1 MKDKVTI
8 NNGHYSIF
16 DYDDRFKK
24 VKIFV
29 AHTGENLNQS
39 SFSLQALQKMSR
51 TLPYVPIVG
60 YLTKDEYGNVDFK
73 GHESVIEIVDDE
85 LRIDYL
91 GVPFGFIPE
100 NPTIDFE
107 FREGKEW
114 LTVEGYLWNKFEKY
128 IKTIEKANGRK
139 SQSMEIINV
148 VGYVDDRDILHI
160 ENGEFSALCILGDD
174 VQPAMVG
181 STLEMFTT
189 NKSFKDE
196 IKEMI
201 YEFTNKGDV
210 QVDKKVKEHELEQE
224 VDKVEEAEE
233 VVKDTTEKVE
243 EPVVDEEVQ
252 ETDNEVLEDAEEKD
266 ATTDEAI
273 EEESEAEHDKELEED
288 KKDETEEDD
297 DLVSQELEGNEED
310 NIEDNHLE
318 LSAQLKSL
326 QESYSLLEK
335 EVEELREFKF
345 NVEVAKK
352 ESLIESYQEELT
364 KEELEDFKAK
374 MNEFSYEQLDKEIVY
389 TIFNKNRGDSTSK
402 VFSRNANNV
411 ETESVFG
418 VYGQF
423 FK

>member
-85 LRIDYL
+85 LIIDYL

>member
-148 VGYVDDRDILHI
+148 VGYVDDTDVLHI
-160 ENGEFSALCILGDD
+160 ENGEFSALCILGDN

-181 STLEMFTT
+181 STLEMFTA
-189 NKSFKDE
+189 NNSFKDE

-201 YEFTNKGDV
+201 YEFTSKGDV

-224 VDKVEEAEE
+224 VDKVEETEE
-233 VVKDTTEKVE
+233 VVEDTTEKVE
-243 EPVVDEEVQ
+243 QPVVDEEVQ
-252 ETDNEVLEDAEEKD
+252 EKDNEVVEDVEEKD
-266 ATTDEAI
+266 TTTDEVV
-273 EEESEAEHDKELEED
+273 EEESETEHDKEFEED
-288 KKDETEEDD
+288 KKDEAEENDET
-297 DLVSQELEGNEED
+297 VTSEPEENEED

-335 EVEELREFKF
+335 EVKELREFKL

-352 ESLIESYQEELT
+352 EALIESYQEELT
-364 KEELEDFKAK
+364 KEELESFKAK
-374 MNEFSYEQLDKEIVY
+374 MNEFSCEQLDKEIVY
-389 TIFNKNRGDSTSK
+389 TIFNKNREDSTSK
-402 VFSRNANNV
+402 VFSRDANNV

-418 VYGQF
+418 EYGRF

>member
-100 NPTIDFE
+100 NPKIDFE

-139 SQSMEIINV
+139 SQSMEIIDV
-148 VGYVDDRDILHI
+148 IGDIDDRGILHI
-160 ENGEFSALCILGDD
+160 ENGEFSALCILGDN
-174 VQPAMVG
+174 VKPAMVG
-181 STLEMFTT
+181 STLEMFTA
-189 NKSFKDE
+189 NKNFKDE

-201 YEFTNKGDV
+201 YEFTSKGDV
-210 QVDKKVKEHELEQE
+210 QVDKEIKEHELEQE
-224 VDKVEEAEE
+224 VDKVEETEE
-233 VVKDTTEKVE
+233 VVEDTTEKVE
-243 EPVVDEEVQ
+243 QPVVDEEVQ
-252 ETDNEVLEDAEEKD
+252 EKDNEIVEDVEEQD
-266 ATTDEAI
+266 TTTDEVF
-273 EEESEAEHDKELEED
+273 EEESETEQEKELEED
-288 KKDETEEDD
+288 KKDETEEDN
-297 DLVSQELEGNEED
+297 DLTTPELEEDIIEE
-310 NIEDNHLE
+310 NHLE

-326 QESYSLLEK
+326 QEDYSLLEK
-335 EVEELREFKF
+335 EVKELREFKF

-352 ESLIESYQEELT
+352 ESLIESYQEDLT

-374 MNEFSYEQLDKEIVY
+374 MNEFSYEQLDREIVY

-418 VYGQF
+418 EYGRF

>member
-100 NPTIDFE
+100 NPKIDFE

-148 VGYVDDRDILHI
+148 VGYVDDTDVLHI
-160 ENGEFSALCILGDD
+160 ENGEFSALCILGDN

-181 STLEMFTT
+181 STLEMFTA
-189 NKSFKDE
+189 NNSFKDE

-201 YEFTNKGDV
+201 YEFTSKGDV
-210 QVDKKVKEHELEQE
+210 QVDKEIKEHELEQE
-224 VDKVEEAEE
+224 VDKVEKTEE
-233 VVKDTTEKVE
+233 VVEDTTEKVE
-243 EPVVDEEVQ
+243 QPVVDEEVQ
-252 ETDNEVLEDAEEKD
+252 EKDNEVVEDVEEKD
-266 ATTDEAI
+266 TTTDEVA
-273 EEESEAEHDKELEED
+273 EEESETEHDKELEED
-288 KKDETEEDD
+288 KKDETEEND
-297 DLVSQELEGNEED
+297 DLVAQELEENEED
-310 NIEDNHLE
+310 IIEDNHLE

-352 ESLIESYQEELT
+352 EALIESYQEELT

-389 TIFNKNRGDSTSK
+389 TIFNKNRENSTSK

-418 VYGQF
+418 AYGRF

>member
-148 VGYVDDRDILHI
+148 VGHVDDTDVLHI
-160 ENGEFSALCILGDD
+160 ENGEFSALCILGDN

-181 STLEMFTT
+181 STLEMFTA
-189 NKSFKDE
+189 NNSFKDE

-201 YEFTNKGDV
+201 YEFTSKGDV
-210 QVDKKVKEHELEQE
+210 QVDKEIKEHELEQE
-224 VDKVEEAEE
+224 VDKVEETEE
-233 VVKDTTEKVE
+233 VVEKTTEKVE
-243 EPVVDEEVQ
+243 KPVVDEEVQ
-252 ETDNEVLEDAEEKD
+252 ETDNEVVEDVEEKD
-266 ATTDEAI
+266 TTTDEVV
-273 EEESEAEHDKELEED
+273 EEESETEHDKEFEED
-288 KKDETEEDD
+288 KKDETEENDES
-297 DLVSQELEGNEED
+297 VASEPEENEED
-310 NIEDNHLE
+310 IIEDNHLE
-318 LSAQLKSL
+318 LSARLKSL
-326 QESYSLLEK
+326 QENYSLLEK
-335 EVEELREFKF
+335 EVKELREFKL

-352 ESLIESYQEELT
+352 EALIESYQEELT

-389 TIFNKNRGDSTSK
+389 TIFNKHREDATSK
-402 VFSRNANNV
+402 VFSRDANNV

-418 VYGQF
+418 AYGRF

>member
-1 MKDKVTI
+1 MKDKVTV
-8 NNGHYSIF
+8 NDGHYSIF

-100 NPTIDFE
+100 NPIIDFE

-128 IKTIEKANGRK
+128 IKTIEKTNGRK

-148 VGYVDDRDILHI
+148 VGYVDDRDILNI
-160 ENGEFSALCILGDD
+160 ENGEFSALCILGDN

-181 STLEMFTT
+181 STLEMFTA

-201 YEFTNKGDV
+201 YEFTSKGDV
-210 QVDKKVKEHELEQE
+210 QVDKEIKEHELEQE
-224 VDKVEEAEE
+224 VDKVEETEE
-233 VVKDTTEKVE
+233 VVEDTTEKVE
-243 EPVVDEEVQ
+243 QPVVDEEVQ
-252 ETDNEVLEDAEEKD
+252 EKDNEVVEDVEEKD
-266 ATTDEAI
+266 TTTDEVV
-273 EEESEAEHDKELEED
+273 EEESETEHDKEIEED

-297 DLVSQELEGNEED
+297 DSVAPELEENEETI
-310 NIEDNHLE
+310 IEDNHLE

-335 EVEELREFKF
+335 EVKELREFKF

-352 ESLIESYQEELT
+352 ESLIESYQEDLT

-389 TIFNKNRGDSTSK
+389 TIFNKHREDSTSK
-402 VFSRNANNV
+402 VFSRDANNV

-418 VYGQF
+418 AYGQF

>member
-100 NPTIDFE
+100 NPKIDFE

-148 VGYVDDRDILHI
+148 VGYVDDTDVLHI
-160 ENGEFSALCILGDD
+160 ENGEFSALCILGDN

-181 STLEMFTT
+181 STLEMFTA
-189 NKSFKDE
+189 NNSFKDE

-201 YEFTNKGDV
+201 YEFTSKGDV
-210 QVDKKVKEHELEQE
+210 QVDKKIKEHELEQE
-224 VDKVEEAEE
+224 VDKVEETEE
-233 VVKDTTEKVE
+233 VVEGTTEKVE
-243 EPVVDEEVQ
+243 KPVVDEEVQ
-252 ETDNEVLEDAEEKD
+252 EKDNEVVEDVEEKGT
-266 ATTDEAI
+266 TTDEVV
-273 EEESEAEHDKELEED
+273 EEESETEHDKEFEED
-288 KKDETEEDD
+288 KKDETEEND
-297 DLVSQELEGNEED
+297 DLVAQELEENEED
-310 NIEDNHLE
+310 IIEDNHLE

-335 EVEELREFKF
+335 EVKELREFKL

-352 ESLIESYQEELT
+352 EALIESYQEELT
-364 KEELEDFKAK
+364 KEELESFKAK

-389 TIFNKNRGDSTSK
+389 TIFNKNREDSTSK
-402 VFSRNANNV
+402 VFSRDANNV

>member
-100 NPTIDFE
+100 NPKIDFE

-148 VGYVDDRDILHI
+148 VGYVDDTDVLHI
-160 ENGEFSALCILGDD
+160 ENGEFSALCILGDN

-181 STLEMFTT
+181 STLEMFTA
-189 NKSFKDE
+189 NNSFKDE

-201 YEFTNKGDV
+201 YEFTSKGDV
-210 QVDKKVKEHELEQE
+210 QVDKEIKEHELEQE
-224 VDKVEEAEE
+224 VDKVEETEE
-233 VVKDTTEKVE
+233 VVEKTTEKVE
-243 EPVVDEEVQ
+243 KPVVDEEVQ
-252 ETDNEVLEDAEEKD
+252 EKDNEVVEDVEEED
-266 ATTDEAI
+266 TTADEVV
-273 EEESEAEHDKELEED
+273 EEESETEHDKEFEED
-288 KKDETEEDD
+288 KKDETEENDET
-297 DLVSQELEGNEED
+297 VTSEPEENEED
-310 NIEDNHLE
+310 TIEDNHLE

-335 EVEELREFKF
+335 EVKELREFKL

-352 ESLIESYQEELT
+352 EALIESYQEELT
-364 KEELEDFKAK
+364 KEELESFKAK

-389 TIFNKNRGDSTSK
+389 TIFNKNREDSTSK
-402 VFSRNANNV
+402 VFSRDANNV

>member
-100 NPTIDFE
+100 NPKIDFE

-148 VGYVDDRDILHI
+148 VGYVDDTDVLHI
-160 ENGEFSALCILGDD
+160 ENGEFSALCILGDN

-181 STLEMFTT
+181 STLEMFTA
-189 NKSFKDE
+189 NNSFKDE

-201 YEFTNKGDV
+201 YEFTSKGDV
-210 QVDKKVKEHELEQE
+210 QVDKKIKEHELEQE
-224 VDKVEEAEE
+224 VDKVEETEE
-233 VVKDTTEKVE
+233 VVEDTTEKVE
-243 EPVVDEEVQ
+243 KPVVDEEVQ
-252 ETDNEVLEDAEEKD
+252 EKDNEVVEDVEEKGT
-266 ATTDEAI
+266 TTDEVV
-273 EEESEAEHDKELEED
+273 EEESETEHDKEFEED
-288 KKDETEEDD
+288 KKDETEEND
-297 DLVSQELEGNEED
+297 DLVAQELEENEED
-310 NIEDNHLE
+310 IIEDNHLE

-335 EVEELREFKF
+335 EVKELREFKL

-352 ESLIESYQEELT
+352 EALIESYQEELT
-364 KEELEDFKAK
+364 KEELESFKAK

-389 TIFNKNRGDSTSK
+389 TIFNKNREDSTSK
-402 VFSRNANNV
+402 VFSRDANNV

>member
-1 MKDKVTI
+1 MKDKITI

-148 VGYVDDRDILHI
+148 VGDIDDRDVLHI
-160 ENGEFSALCILGDD
+160 ENGEFSALCILGDN
-174 VQPAMVG
+174 VKPAMVG
-181 STLEMFTT
+181 STLEMFTA

-201 YEFTNKGDV
+201 YEFTSKGDV
-210 QVDKKVKEHELEQE
+210 QVDKEIKEHELEQE
-224 VDKVEEAEE
+224 VDKVEKTEE
-233 VVKDTTEKVE
+233 VVEETTEKVE
-243 EPVVDEEVQ
+243 QPVVDEEVQ
-252 ETDNEVLEDAEEKD
+252 EKDNEVVEDVEEQD
-266 ATTDEAI
+266 TTTDEVF
-273 EEESEAEHDKELEED
+273 EEESETEQEKELEED
-288 KKDETEEDD
+288 KKDETEEDN
-297 DLVSQELEGNEED
+297 DLTTPELEEDIIEE
-310 NIEDNHLE
+310 NHLD
-318 LSAQLKSL
+318 LSVQLKSL
-326 QESYSLLEK
+326 QEDYSLLEK
-335 EVEELREFKF
+335 EVKELREFKF

-352 ESLIESYQEELT
+352 ESLIESYQEDLT

-374 MNEFSYEQLDKEIVY
+374 MNEFSYEQLDREIVY

-418 VYGQF
+418 EYGRF

>member
-1 MKDKVTI
+1 MKDKITI

-128 IKTIEKANGRK
+128 IKTIEKAHGRK

-148 VGYVDDRDILHI
+148 VGDIDDRDILHI
-160 ENGEFSALCILGDD
+160 ENGEFSALCILGDN
-174 VQPAMVG
+174 VKPAMVG
-181 STLEMFTT
+181 STLEIFTA

-201 YEFTNKGDV
+201 YEFTSKGDV
-210 QVDKKVKEHELEQE
+210 QVDKEIKEHELEQE
-224 VDKVEEAEE
+224 IDKVEKTEE
-233 VVKDTTEKVE
+233 VVKETTEKVE
-243 EPVVDEEVQ
+243 QPVVDEEVQ
-252 ETDNEVLEDAEEKD
+252 EKDNEVVEDAEEQD
-266 ATTDEAI
+266 TTTDEVF
-273 EEESEAEHDKELEED
+273 EEESAKENEKELEED
-288 KKDETEEDD
+288 KKDETEEDN
-297 DLVSQELEGNEED
+297 DLTATELEENEED
-310 NIEDNHLE
+310 VIEENHLE

-326 QESYSLLEK
+326 QEDYSLLEK
-335 EVEELREFKF
+335 EVKELREFKS
-345 NVEVAKK
+345 NVEITKK
-352 ESLIESYQEELT
+352 ESLIESYQEDLT
-364 KEELEDFKAK
+364 KDEFEEFKAK
-374 MNEFSYEQLDKEIVY
+374 INEFSYEQLDKEIVY
-389 TIFNKNRGDSTSK
+389 TIFNKNREDSTSK

>member
-1 MKDKVTI
+1 MKDKITI

-148 VGYVDDRDILHI
+148 VGDIDDRDVLHI
-160 ENGEFSALCILGDD
+160 ENGEFSALCILGDN
-174 VQPAMVG
+174 VKPAMVG
-181 STLEMFTT
+181 STLEMFTA
-189 NKSFKDE
+189 NKSFKYE

-201 YEFTNKGDV
+201 YEFTSKGDV
-210 QVDKKVKEHELEQE
+210 QVDKEIKEHELEQE
-224 VDKVEEAEE
+224 VDKVEKTEE
-233 VVKDTTEKVE
+233 VVEETTEKVE
-243 EPVVDEEVQ
+243 QPVVDEEVQ
-252 ETDNEVLEDAEEKD
+252 EKDNEVVEDVEEQD
-266 ATTDEAI
+266 TTTDEVF
-273 EEESEAEHDKELEED
+273 EEESETEQEKELEED
-288 KKDETEEDD
+288 KKDETEEDN
-297 DLVSQELEGNEED
+297 DLTTPELEEDIIEE
-310 NIEDNHLE
+310 NHLD
-318 LSAQLKSL
+318 LSVQLKSL
-326 QESYSLLEK
+326 QEDYSLLEK
-335 EVEELREFKF
+335 EVKELREFKF

-352 ESLIESYQEELT
+352 ESLIESYQEDLT

-374 MNEFSYEQLDKEIVY
+374 MNEFSYEQLDREIVY

-418 VYGQF
+418 EYGRF